1 MGEKD
6 SELLVKGDERGDSSS
21 LQIANQD
28 GDKRD
33 NERRVRNRYP

>member
-6 SELLVKGDERGDSSS
+6 SELLVKADERGDSS
-21 LQIANQD
+21 LLKRTNQD